1 MIPTHF
7 SRRLVLPAAV
17 TYGVFLLCVPKAAAA
32 GFAKGLALCAE
43 SVLPALFPFFVVSSL
58 IVHAPGN
65 HLLAKPL
72 VPLTRICGLKTK
84 EAPLILLLS
93 WVGGYAVC
101 ARLIGEALEQK
112 AISRQ
117 EARLLLVLGCCSSP
131 GFVIGCI
138 GGLMLGNLQ
147 LGVLLYF
154 LQISANLLSA
164 AVLWPRLRLAPG
176 AALSPLPAD
185 LRPISLPVAISEAMD
200 SCLTVCGCVL
210 FFRVAASSLAAV
222 FPLTGLPFAGVCALL
237 EITSGCHAFAQLG
250 GAASLYGICICLSC
264 LGASVLTQIRQL
276 AGQKLSL
283 GLFTVSRLCNA
294 LFLCGEIRLCTA
306 FLPGTAPAFTSLS
319 ERVIISSRLPWDSAF
334 LLFCLL
340 CAVLYKLCGKNYNV
354 KCLVGL
360 NKGKD
365 AKNVQE
371 ETVRN

>member
-1 MIPTHF
+1 
-7 SRRLVLPAAV
+7 
-17 TYGVFLLCVPKAAAA
+17 
-32 GFAKGLALCAE
+32 
-43 SVLPALFPFFVVSSL
+43 
-58 IVHAPGN
+58 
-65 HLLAKPL
+65 
-72 VPLTRICGLKTK
+72 
-84 EAPLILLLS
+84 
-93 WVGGYAVC
+93 
-101 ARLIGEALEQK
+101 
-112 AISRQ
+112 
-117 EARLLLVLGCCSSP
+117 
-131 GFVIGCI
+131 
-138 GGLMLGNLQ
+138 MLGNLQ

-164 AVLWPRLRLAPG
+164 SVLWPRLRPAPG
-176 AALSPLPAD
+176 ATLSPLPAD
-185 LRPISLPVAISEAMD
+185 LRPISLPVAISQAMD

-237 EITSGCHAFAQLG
+237 EITSGCQAFAQLG

-264 LGASVLTQIRQL
+264 LGASILTQIRQL

-354 KCLVGL
+354 RYLVGL

-371 ETVRN
+371 KTVRN